1 VAFILDVRFQLGNVI
16 TLFIEEHKEELLESF
31 EVGKAIDNLQF
42 NTTIAVFKGKGVVA
56 EKIRMDS
63 GSRQGDYRV
72 DIQVMSS

>member
-1 VAFILDVRFQLGNVI
+1 VTFILDVRFQLGNVI

-31 EVGKAIDNLQF
+31 EVGKIIDNLQF
-42 NTTIAVFKGKGVVA
+42 NTTVAVFKGKGEVS